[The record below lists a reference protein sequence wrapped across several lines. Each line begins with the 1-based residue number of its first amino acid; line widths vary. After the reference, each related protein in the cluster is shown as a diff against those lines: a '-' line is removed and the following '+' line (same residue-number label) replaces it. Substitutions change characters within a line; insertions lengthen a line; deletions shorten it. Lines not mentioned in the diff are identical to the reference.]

1 MTTFDPTLDLTI
13 ERFMRATPE
22 TVWKAWTTPAVLEQ
36 WWVPHP
42 STCRVLELDVRAGGA
57 FRTEYAEA
65 GGSFGP
71 HLDAC
76 FLAVEPGKRL
86 LFSDALT
93 AGFRPALRP
102 FMTAEISFE
111 PAEGG
116 TLYRAVVMHKDQS
129 DRERHAELG
138 FYDGWGTVAT
148 QLAAIV
154 ETPAN

>member
-1 MTTFDPTLDLTI
+1 MSGPDPKLDLTV

-22 TVWKAWTTPAVLEQ
+22 RVWTAWTTPRLLEQ

-42 STCRVLELDVRAGGA
+42 GTCRVLDLDVRAGGA

-65 GGSFGP
+65 GGSYGP

-76 FLAVEPGKRL
+76 FLAVEPQQRL

-102 FMTAEISFE
+102 FMTAEITFE
-111 PAEGG
+111 AVEGG
-116 TLYRAVVMHKDQS
+116 TLYRAVAMHKDQS

-138 FYDGWGTVAT
+138 FYDGWSTVTA
-148 QLAAIV
+148 QLAALV

>member
-1 MTTFDPTLDLTI
+1 MSGLDPKLDLTV

-22 TVWKAWTTPAVLEQ
+22 RVWTAWTTPRLLEQ

-42 STCRVLELDVRAGGA
+42 GTCRVLDLDVRAGGA

-65 GGSFGP
+65 GGSYGP

-76 FLAVEPGKRL
+76 FLAVEPQQRL

-102 FMTAEISFE
+102 FMTAEITFE
-111 PAEGG
+111 AVEGG
-116 TLYRAVVMHKDQS
+116 TIYRAVAMHKDQS

-138 FYDGWGTVAT
+138 FYDGWSTVTA
-148 QLAAIV
+148 QLATLV